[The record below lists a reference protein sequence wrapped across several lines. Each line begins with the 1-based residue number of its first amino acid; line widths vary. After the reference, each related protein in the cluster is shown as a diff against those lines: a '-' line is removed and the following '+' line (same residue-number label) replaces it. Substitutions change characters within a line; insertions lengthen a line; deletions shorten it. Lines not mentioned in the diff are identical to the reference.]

1 MSWKTTKKKNL
12 GSNGLETVSYMY
24 YMLHLYIEYTHYD
37 LLTALLRHN
46 NIILDIPIQGLLL
59 NQALHAGNSTERANK
74 ILIP

>member
-1 MSWKTTKKKNL
+1 
-12 GSNGLETVSYMY
+12 MY

-74 ILIP
+74 IQIP